1 MEIKINQNVGAA
13 ECLVSKEELTF
24 RCPKQE
30 SGELI
35 VTAAA
40 VAGGL
45 ALALLGVRK
54 LDDVQLVDLENIP
67 PGVNINQLLKIREN
81 HFNKQMKAY

>member
-13 ECLVSKEELTF
+13 ECLVSKEELTS

-30 SGELI
+30 SGEII

-40 VAGGL
+40 IAAGL
-45 ALALLGVRK
+45 ALALGVRK